1 MFRAVF
7 FGSPAFA
14 TPCLDALCEVA
25 DVRAVI
31 CQPDKP
37 AGRGLTLT
45 PPAVKVRA
53 TELWLDVWQPTKV
66 RTGDLAERLQALE
79 LDVGVV
85 VAYGRILPLAVLSAP
100 RLGCV
105 NVHGSILPR
114 WRGASPIQ
122 HAIVYGDSETGVD
135 LMQMDEGLDTGAVLA
150 ERRTPIEPDEDSAE
164 LGARLSE
171 LGAALVREEL
181 PRFVRGELVPRP
193 QPEEGVTFA
202 KLLSKDDGTIDW
214 SMSARA
220 LHDQVRGLRPWP
232 GTHTTW
238 NGAPLKILRAH
249 VLEDSGR
256 HGEPGEVLG
265 GEGLRVACGRGV
277 LAIDELQEAGR
288 KRLSASTFLAG
299 RGIPTGTRF
308 GAPS

>member
-1 MFRAVF
+1 MFRAAF

-14 TPCLDALCEVA
+14 VPCLDALREVA

-37 AGRGLTLT
+37 AGRGLALT

-53 TELWLDVWQPTKV
+53 LELGLDVWQPTKV
-66 RTGDLAERLQALE
+66 RKGDLAERLRALE

-85 VAYGRILPLAVLSAP
+85 VAYGRILPTAVLSAP

-122 HAIVYGDSETGVD
+122 HAIVYGDRETGVD

-150 ERRTPIEPDEDSAE
+150 ERRTPIAPDEDSAE
-164 LGARLSE
+164 LGARLAG

-181 PRFVRGELVPRP
+181 PRFVRGELTPRP
-193 QPEEGVTFA
+193 QPDEGVTFA
-202 KLLSKDDGTIDW
+202 KLLAKDDGNLDW
-214 SMSARA
+214 TRPARA
-220 LHDQVRGLRPWP
+220 VHDLVRGLRPWP
-232 GTHTTW
+232 GTQTTW
-238 NGAPLKILRAH
+238 NDAPLKILRTH
-249 VLEDSGR
+249 VVEDTGH
-256 HGEPGEVLG
+256 HGAPGEVLG
-265 GEGLRVACGRGV
+265 ADARGIRIACGQGV
-277 LAIDELQEAGR
+277 IAIDELQEAGR
-288 KRLSASTFLAG
+288 KRLSASAFLSG
-299 RGIPTGTRF
+299 RGIPV
-308 GAPS
+308 GARLG